1 MRLGAN
7 IGYLRTRPKNIPVR
21 GEATSAGL
29 TLSYPVKRSY
39 EENIYLSLG
48 LDGINSDQALF
59 GQLIASNHTRAVR
72 GSASWSKA
80 DARRAL
86 SAMLTV
92 SRGLDRSDERRVVKE
107 CVSACRSRWWQ
118 NQ

>member
-29 TLSYPVKRSY
+29 TLSYPLKRSY

-80 DARRAL
+80 DARRAR

-92 SRGLDRSDERRVVKE
+92 SRGLDILAAEANPPERKRGVEGK
-107 CVSACRSRWWQ
+107 SG
-118 NQ
+118 

>member
-1 MRLGAN
+1 M
-7 IGYLRTRPKNIPVR
+7 
-21 GEATSAGL
+21 
-29 TLSYPVKRSY
+29 
-39 EENIYLSLG
+39 
-48 LDGINSDQALF
+48 NSDQALF

-92 SRGLDRSDERRVVKE
+92 SRGLDILAAEANPLLTELAFTKLNGRFGAKHQIVREGAVRQSGTGQPYGDRRPASEHFTLRDVSIRRAFPNDE
-107 CVSACRSRWWQ
+107 
-118 NQ
+118 